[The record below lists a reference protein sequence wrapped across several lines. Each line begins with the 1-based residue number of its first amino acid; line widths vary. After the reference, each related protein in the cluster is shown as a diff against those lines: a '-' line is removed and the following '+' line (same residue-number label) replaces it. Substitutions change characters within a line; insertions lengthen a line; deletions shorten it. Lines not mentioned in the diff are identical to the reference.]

1 MSDGTPALNSTI
13 ARKYLMGATGLFL
26 VFFATLHLAGNFAL
40 LLPDGGE
47 SFNAYGALLH
57 SLGGLFYAGEIGLF
71 AIIILHAGMGTK
83 VTRENSVARPSRY
96 AVTANAGGP
105 SQKTVASANMIK
117 TGVVLFAFL
126 VVHLKT
132 IRFGKHWVVGDSKAL
147 AGTDFAAQ
155 TPEMLDLAGLTVT
168 LFQNPLYTAFYTV
181 CMLVLGAHLRH
192 GFWSAFQSLG
202 LNHPRFNKPI
212 QMVGKLLAVA
222 LAVGFLVLPIW
233 MMLDPL
239 DLYGE
244 MVR

>member
-26 VFFATLHLAGNFAL
+26 VFFALLHLAGNFAL

-83 VTRENSVARPSRY
+83 VTRENAGARPSRY
-96 AVTANAGGP
+96 AVNANAGGP
-105 SQKTVASANMIK
+105 SKKNAASVNMIR
-117 TGVVLFAFL
+117 TGVVLFVFL

-132 IRFGKHWVVGDSKAL
+132 IRFGKHWVVGDSKAVSPE
-147 AGTDFAAQ
+147 FAAQ
-155 TPEMLDLAGLTVT
+155 NAEMLDLAGLTVT
-168 LFQNPLYTAFYTV
+168 LFQNPLYTGFYLV

-202 LNHPRFNKPI
+202 VNHPRFNQPI
-212 QMVGKLLAVA
+212 QMLGKLLAAA
-222 LAVGFLVLPIW
+222 LAVGFLLLPLWI
-233 MMLDPL
+233 MVDPL